1 MRTVISLMFICHIC
15 VSADSTSEISKE
27 QWRSKIDSVLPAD
40 PDFLFSQAELQ
51 ISSEETSQAQ
61 MYLMPK
67 MDLFSNS
74 AFNKTNSAFR
84 NHQYGLSA
92 QINLFQFG
100 RSHYNYVGQN
110 SLYEAKIIEHKIKK
124 IQIENRY
131 LLTLFKN
138 TLLQKK
144 LTLYKKIE
152 NLKRN
157 SLRVAQQ
164 RFNRGNLPRQQV
176 DKVEIDLNNLL
187 SLKSGAERELL
198 TSDLEVSKYQ
208 LGDFKREWPFAD
220 SVNPLKKARPVQD
233 FEEVKALNLKFD
245 GYANILESSRRNF
258 LPQLDLQG
266 RAYEWRL
273 DDSRTQEWDVTLSLT
288 WPIWDNYAR
297 SISNLIAY
305 KDFQFWQMEKSR
317 VLRDW
322 EKRIQSKE
330 EQLSK
335 LVFQLTQSATSLK
348 KLNLLY
354 ADTEILFSQ
363 GRITVNELFQDQQL
377 LLETQINNEN
387 EQFAFHQFILEYCE
401 FYSERVWDCF

>member
-74 AFNKTNSAFR
+74 SFNKTNSAFR

-220 SVNPLKKARPVQD
+220 SVNPLKKARAVQD